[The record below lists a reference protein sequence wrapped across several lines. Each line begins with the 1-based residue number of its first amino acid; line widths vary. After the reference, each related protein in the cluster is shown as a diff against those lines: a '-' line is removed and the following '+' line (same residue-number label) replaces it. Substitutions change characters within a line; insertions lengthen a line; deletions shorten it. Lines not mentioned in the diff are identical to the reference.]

1 MRYPDPELLA
11 RRCII
16 LTNKRGEPYVAYR
29 ANPLNMRAVWGK
41 PVPYSAGVI
50 FGDPEDVILTFENYL
65 APFTIY
71 SPALQL
77 TSDLP
82 IDAPPEDIRFT
93 PHPTAKVHT
102 LLNYA
107 SLGISKALHQEWMVQ
122 TRNSSIERLY
132 KRMYDRVLKQTTAF
146 CSSAEE
152 LSNKEKQ
159 AVVEAVAT
167 LMCVSPAVVN
177 KVLKMSPDKSE
188 GPLGPRMAGRQH
200 GFPTSISS
208 DHAYKF
214 KLLKSVVQQCRVKG
228 GTAFILQDLY
238 VQGEPGGFATRCPVL
253 GVDLA
258 WDESASYYAPRVG
271 RFDTRAPFVSGNVLV
286 MSMLARKMIEGIPP
300 STLARLLKTR
310 PAMAEEFKGWTA
322 KHPPVPNEKVAKCI
336 AMVVTPK
343 PSAELQKLVDDWND

>member
-16 LTNKRGEPYVAYR
+16 LTNKRGEPFVAYR

-50 FGDPEDVILTFENYL
+50 FGDPENVILTFENYL

-82 IDAPPEDIRFT
+82 IDAPPADIKFT

-107 SLGISKALHQEWMVQ
+107 SLGLGKAVHHEWMVQ
-122 TRNSSIERLY
+122 TRNNSIERLY
-132 KRMYDRVLKQTTAF
+132 KRMHDRVLKQTTA
-146 CSSAEE
+146 EE
-152 LSNKEKQ
+152 LSGGEKQ
-159 AVVEAVAT
+159 EVVEAVAT
-167 LMCVSPAVVN
+167 LMCVSTDVVN
-177 KVLKMSPDKSE
+177 KVLKISPDKPE
-188 GPLGPRMAGRQH
+188 GPVNPRMAGKQH
-200 GFPTSISS
+200 SFPTSISS

-214 KLLKSVVQQCRVKG
+214 KLLKSIVQQCRVNTK
-228 GTAFILQDLY
+228 TAFILQDLY
-238 VQGEPGGFATRCPVL
+238 QAGEPGGFATRCPVL

-258 WDESASYYAPRVG
+258 WDEPASYYAPRIG
-271 RFDTRAPFVSGNVLV
+271 RRDTRTPHVSGNVMV
-286 MSMLARKMIEGIPP
+286 MSMLARKMIEGLPP
-300 STLARLLKTR
+300 SNLPHLLRIR
-310 PAMAEEFKGWTA
+310 PALAEMFKEWTA
-322 KHPPVPNEKVAKCI
+322 KHPPVPNDKVTKAI
-336 AMVVTPK
+336 AMVVMPK